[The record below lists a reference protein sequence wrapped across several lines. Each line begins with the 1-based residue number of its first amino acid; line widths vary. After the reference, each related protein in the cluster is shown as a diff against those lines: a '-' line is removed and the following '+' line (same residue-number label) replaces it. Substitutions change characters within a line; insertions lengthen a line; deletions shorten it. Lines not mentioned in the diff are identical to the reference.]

1 MEMKSL
7 ALIYLSR
14 DHSIQPNSHFT
25 ASTAEDTEMKKPV
38 PTALRL
44 KELED
49 RVRELERLVLELRI
63 LLNAGSTEGLGLP

>member
-1 MEMKSL
+1 
-7 ALIYLSR
+7 
-14 DHSIQPNSHFT
+14 
-25 ASTAEDTEMKKPV
+25 MKKPV